1 MGRFSKG
8 GYVERVLKVDL
19 TRRET
24 EVVSLDEAL
33 IEKYMG
39 GEGLASRLLYDM
51 VPPETDA
58 LGPENPILIFT
69 GPLTGTRAPG
79 GNLTAVVS
87 VSPVTGG
94 IGGSESQGFFGA
106 ELKLAGYDGIIVTG
120 SSEAPVLLVVT
131 GEKVEIRGADDLWGL
146 DTYET
151 EEAVIKVMGDPRIRV
166 MRIGQAGE
174 NLSSMACVVFDN
186 GNVAGRFGLGAVMGS
201 KKLKGIA
208 VRGKGK
214 VPLFCEEEFG
224 KVRKEWS
231 KMVSDFMFNE
241 ILTPYST
248 AGFLPYFAGLGDSP
262 VKNWQEAPESWE
274 GLNRLTGQY
283 MHETME
289 MKDFVSCHSCPL
301 GGHRKRVTIKEGPF
315 SGSYFTEPEY
325 ETIQALA
332 ANSLN
337 SDPAFAVKAGDV
349 CNRYGLD
356 SISTGSVI
364 AFAIEC
370 FEKGLITRED
380 TDGIELRFG
389 DGNSKAI
396 LEMIDKIA
404 RGEGFGKVLMN
415 DVKKASEIIGK
426 GSEDFAM
433 HSGNMSMYMHDPR
446 AGFGAGLGFAVS
458 NVSGDGSAVVGL
470 EWGGIDP
477 ELGFPSPLDRHS
489 ADRRALATIKEQD
502 KQLVFDSIGL
512 CHFICTGVPFV
523 LVLKEFWM
531 ATGWDINIFEAMT
544 IGERIANIRRAFNVR
559 QGISKG
565 DDRLPKRLLNEPLS
579 SGEAGGQVVP
589 LEEMLEEYYQLR
601 GWDRESGRPLESTLK
616 RLGLDDVSDDLW

>member
-1 MGRFSKG
+1 MGRFAKG
-8 GYVERVLKVDL
+8 GYVKKVLKVDL

-24 EVVSLDEAL
+24 EVIPLDEKL
-33 IEKYMG
+33 VEKYIG

-51 VPPETDA
+51 VSPELDA
-58 LGPENPILIFT
+58 LGPENPILVFT

-79 GNLTAVVS
+79 GNLTAIVS
-87 VSPVTGG
+87 VSPLTGG

-106 ELKLAGYDGIIVTG
+106 ELKLAGYDGIVVTG
-120 SSEAPVLLVVT
+120 SSEVPVLLMVT
-131 GEKVEIRGADDLWGL
+131 GEKVEIRDADHLWGL

-151 EEAVIKVMGDPRIRV
+151 EEALIKETGDSRIRV

-174 NLSSMACVVFDN
+174 NLSSMACIMFDN

-208 VRGKGK
+208 VRAKGK
-214 VPLFCEEEFG
+214 LPLFCEEEFG

-248 AGFLPYFAGLGDSP
+248 AGFLPYFAELGDSP
-262 VKNWQEAPESWE
+262 VKNWQVDPESWE
-274 GLNRLTGQY
+274 GLNRLTGQH
-283 MHETME
+283 MHEVME

-301 GGHRKRVTIKEGPF
+301 GGHRKSVTIKEGPF
-315 SGSYFTEPEY
+315 SGSYYTEPEY

-332 ANSLN
+332 ANCLN

-370 FEKGLITRED
+370 FEKGLINKDD

-396 LEMIDKIA
+396 LDLIDKIA

-415 DVKKASEIIGK
+415 DVKKAAEIIGK

-458 NVSGDGSAVVGL
+458 GVSGDGSAVVGL

-477 ELGFPSPLDRHS
+477 ELGFPSPLEKHS
-489 ADRRALATIKEQD
+489 ANRRALAVIKEQD

-512 CHFICTGVPFV
+512 CHFICTGVPFA
-523 LVLKEFWM
+523 LVIKAFWM

-544 IGERIANIRRAFNVR
+544 IGERIANIRRAFNIR
-559 QGISKG
+559 QGVSKG
-565 DDRLPKRLLNEPLS
+565 DDQLPKRLLKEPLS
-579 SGEAGGQVVP
+579 SGEAQGQVVP

-601 GWDRESGRPLESTLK
+601 GWDRESGRPSESTLR
-616 RLGLDDVSDDLW
+616 RLGLDDVAEDLW